1 MTNSADPD
9 QKPTDLNLHCL
20 LRQGISYSAREGL
33 RVTVVSQELTQIY
46 HEILHTIPAYN
57 SLYASCAYMES
68 FTNQLPVIDIEA
80 LRLKNHK
87 YTFCFLARF

>member
-33 RVTVVSQELTQIY
+33 RVTVVSQELTKIY
-46 HEILHTIPAYN
+46 HEILHTIP
-57 SLYASCAYMES
+57 
-68 FTNQLPVIDIEA
+68 T
-80 LRLKNHK
+80 
-87 YTFCFLARF
+87 